1 MTDQEEKTYQ
11 LCTGIAGLFY
21 RRSGLILNG
30 KIESAEMLDEPLRNL
45 IEDLKFWLLKNE

>member
-21 RRSGLILNG
+21 RRSRLILTG
-30 KIESAEMLDEPLRNL
+30 RGESAEMLDLPLKQL